1 VKRHTFRTTHFAAAA
16 AFLCTLL
23 LPAALGAP
31 PASAADTRV
40 ISLNDETTTLVSVPL
55 LPALT
60 DVTLVSV
67 PALPGATSGSKLING
82 LLGGTVQVGR
92 FTLVVPPLAF
102 SGQATISINVPDP
115 TQMKVQLSISPA
127 SANNFRLPVVLIS
140 NVSGANVPLISTLET
155 VWFDE
160 LAGVWR
166 PVAGSSVNVLGLTVY
181 APLYH
186 FSTYGVHD
194 GKAGW

>member
-1 VKRHTFRTTHFAAAA
+1 
-16 AFLCTLL
+16 
-23 LPAALGAP
+23 
-31 PASAADTRV
+31 
-40 ISLNDETTTLVSVPL
+40 
-55 LPALT
+55 
-60 DVTLVSV
+60 
-67 PALPGATSGSKLING
+67 
-82 LLGGTVQVGR
+82 
-92 FTLVVPPLAF
+92 LAF

-115 TQMKVQLSISPA
+115 TEMRVQLSISPA
-127 SANNFRLPVVLIS
+127 SANNFRLPVTLIS
-140 NVSGANVPLISTLET
+140 NVSGANVPLVSTLET

-166 PVAGSSVNVLGLTVY
+166 PVPGSSVNVLGLTVY